1 MAGCF
6 GNSPYDKWLE
16 QQTLDYC
23 DQQDYDPT
31 WEEEMAQAD
40 AEYDRQRDDKLMK
53 LYEELTNGPTN

>member
-23 DQQDYDPT
+23 DSQDYDST
-31 WEEEMAQAD
+31 WEEVMWEEEMDRANV
-40 AEYDRQRDDKLMK
+40 EYDRKKDEKIDGS
-53 LYEELTNGPTN
+53 NN

>member
-31 WEEEMAQAD
+31 WEEVMWEEEMDRANV
-40 AEYDRQRDDKLMK
+40 EYDRKKDEKINDS
-53 LYEELTNGPTN
+53 NS

>member
-23 DQQDYDPT
+23 DQQDYDST
-31 WEEEMAQAD
+31 WEEVMWEEEMDRANV
-40 AEYDRQRDDKLMK
+40 EYDRKKDEKINDS
-53 LYEELTNGPTN
+53 NS